1 MPRSTRCIAIFAV
14 DSNCSV
20 SGYQLWTVAT
30 EYSSQKYFTER
41 YRQNLNAAE
50 ARRYAEAMK
59 DANDGK
65 PWTEID
71 VRGLMA
77 ALRVGDTIEEA
88 AEHLCR
94 SGTIKDVRHK
104 AEALGLK
111 YKSRG

>member
-1 MPRSTRCIAIFAV
+1 MTRRGGQ
-14 DSNCSV
+14 D
-20 SGYQLWTVAT
+20 
-30 EYSSQKYFTER
+30 FTEQ
-41 YRQNLNAAE
+41 YRENLNAAE
-50 ARRYAEAMK
+50 RRRYAEAMK

-65 PWTEID
+65 SWTEID

-94 SGTIKDVRHK
+94 SGKIKDVRHK
-104 AEALGLK
+104 AEELGLK

>member
-1 MPRSTRCIAIFAV
+1 
-14 DSNCSV
+14 
-20 SGYQLWTVAT
+20 
-30 EYSSQKYFTER
+30 
-41 YRQNLNAAE
+41 
-50 ARRYAEAMK
+50 MK

-88 AEHLCR
+88 AAYLCR

-104 AEALGLK
+104 AEELGLK
-111 YKSRG
+111 YKSRGEKAKRRWMVALIKGTHAKELGYVYAEDDAEAMKEAVKEFKISEDLRDRIVVTREDY